1 MLSAYT
7 QMDEAK
13 ELFKLAK
20 DPAVDLWVTMIE
32 GTWGSGWRRRFSRSS
47 SFAGHERAWGAIIAA
62 FAASGDLAT
71 VAQDEE
77 PDFSS
82 PSRRKSYSSPCL
94 SSRTT
99 TCGRLFLPEAGDK
112 ELTGRESSATAVSYR
127 SQSMIWFPR
136 AKRISTRHRRCFFS
150 SAFASRQWKQG
161 TTTLLDCKK
170 VHWELVKNSRDTDA
184 EHANGLIQMYGD
196 CGAFPDAWAVFHQ
209 ITQRNVVSWNM
220 MIRAGTKSSHLQE
233 ANELFHRMPATN
245 LVSWNLVVAA
255 YNQQNQLEESR
266 SLFDRMPERNVMSGN
281 SMVAAYAQNGHME
294 EARRILERMPE
305 HSVVTWTALMVG
317 LAKQSSVPG
326 ARSLFLEMPE
336 RNAASWNAIIQAYAR
351 GGYVEEAERF
361 FQRMPQ
367 HSVLSSTELLTA
379 YAQRGDPDSLDAA
392 KRVFESTRYPDSI
405 CWNAMLGVYSRSG
418 DVAAGKSVFDRCPER
433 TVVSWNNLIQAL
445 GENGNFQAAKLVF
458 VKMPERDVVS
468 WTVVLS
474 HSQALDE
481 AKQLFDSMPERSVV
495 PWTAMVVAAAR
506 AGEME
511 DADEVFAKSPQLDEI
526 AWSAMISGCSLNGQ
540 AVRAVE
546 LFKAMDLEGLR
557 IDAVA
562 LVSVID
568 ACSIVASVAAESAH
582 AIIRELELEVEPEVS
597 QSNGF
602 LGTEM
607 EADVVVAEKSV
618 AVGNALINL
627 YGKTGQPGR
636 SKAVFDRMVA
646 TRNRLSWTGL
656 LSAHAH
662 SGLALECLELSRDM
676 KLEGVAPDGVALMSV
691 LSACSHAG
699 MGGAAAEELDVA
711 AHEYG
716 VAVAAEHLVCVADAL
731 GRAGE
736 VAEACAVLER
746 FGAGVVAWMS
756 LLAACGRVG
765 EEAVGRRAADRV
777 VEMDPENAASAIA
790 MCFWNEGSPRQ
801 RCKKDEELQCWQ

>member
-1 MLSAYT
+1 
-7 QMDEAK
+7 
-13 ELFKLAK
+13 
-20 DPAVDLWVTMIE
+20 
-32 GTWGSGWRRRFSRSS
+32 
-47 SFAGHERAWGAIIAA
+47 
-62 FAASGDLAT
+62 
-71 VAQDEE
+71 
-77 PDFSS
+77 
-82 PSRRKSYSSPCL
+82 
-94 SSRTT
+94 
-99 TCGRLFLPEAGDK
+99 
-112 ELTGRESSATAVSYR
+112 
-127 SQSMIWFPR
+127 
-136 AKRISTRHRRCFFS
+136 
-150 SAFASRQWKQG
+150 
-161 TTTLLDCKK
+161 
-170 VHWELVKNSRDTDA
+170 
-184 EHANGLIQMYGD
+184 
-196 CGAFPDAWAVFHQ
+196 
-209 ITQRNVVSWNM
+209 
-220 MIRAGTKSSHLQE
+220 
-233 ANELFHRMPATN
+233 
-245 LVSWNLVVAA
+245 
-255 YNQQNQLEESR
+255 
-266 SLFDRMPERNVMSGN
+266 MSGN

-367 HSVLSSTELLTA
+367 HS
-379 YAQRGDPDSLDAA
+379 
-392 KRVFESTRYPDSI
+392 
-405 CWNAMLGVYSRSG
+405 
-418 DVAAGKSVFDRCPER
+418 
-433 TVVSWNNLIQAL
+433 
-445 GENGNFQAAKLVF
+445 
-458 VKMPERDVVS
+458 
-468 WTVVLS
+468 
-474 HSQALDE
+474 
-481 AKQLFDSMPERSVV
+481 RSVV

-526 AWSAMISGCSLNGQ
+526 AWSAMVSGCSLNGQ

-582 AIIRELELEVEPEVS
+582 AIIRELELE
-597 QSNGF
+597 
-602 LGTEM
+602 
-607 EADVVVAEKSV
+607 SV

-627 YGKTGQPGR
+627 YGKAGQPGR

-711 AHEYG
+711 AREYG

-801 RCKKDEELQCWQ
+801 RCKGDEELQCWQ